1 MNTTGLPK
9 KQPVPFGANG
19 QREDLL
25 PTTPAGDN
33 TASYDAGF
41 PPVTMILKAAGG
53 LPPKGQDMN
62 QILFELSAIARW
74 MNAGASYPFD
84 ATFASAVGGY
94 PKGAVLPNS
103 TSTGYWM
110 NQTENNSSTPETSA
124 TVNTGWVPVDQY
136 GVTAITGLAAASVTL
151 TTLQAAK
158 SRITLA
164 GTLTANI
171 NLIFPAWVNTWV
183 VINNCTGTFSVTC
196 KTPSGTGVTIPNGL
210 TAVINGD
217 GTNINQDSNLL
228 GLPGRLLN
236 TQTFTA
242 SGTYTPT
249 PGTNTLKVRAIGGGG
264 SSGGVPATPAG
275 QTGLSQAGYY
285 GQFIELIIPVTAFTG
300 QQTVIVGAGGVPPS
314 AGGNTGNAGGVT
326 SFGSIFFLPGGPGG
340 AAGFISASN
349 GSAGASLSTQAI
361 TSTITPINS
370 SGGISRSS
378 TVLQA
383 TPGSFIG
390 QMPLPS
396 PIEGGFYGSGGIGAV
411 IGASSAALPGV
422 AGNRG
427 VMIIQE
433 FS

>member
-183 VINNCTGTFSVTC
+183 VVNNCTGTFSVTC

-236 TQTFTA
+236 II
-242 SGTYTPT
+242 SIPNSLGYTPT
-249 PGTNTLKVRAIGGGG
+249 AGTRFLRVKAIAGGGASG
-264 SSGGVPATPAG
+264 SEPAAGSGGAM
-275 QTGLSQAGYY
+275 SQAGYY
-285 GQFIELIIPVTAFTG
+285 GQFIDVVIPVSAFTAP
-300 QQTVIVGAGGVPPS
+300 VSILIGAGGVPA
-314 AGGNTGNAGGVT
+314 AGGANTGGAGGTT
-326 SFGSIFFLPGGPGG
+326 SFGSIFSLPGGPGG
-340 AAGFISASN
+340 VSMPITTGVTA
-349 GSAGASLSTQAI
+349 AGASLSTRTI
-361 TSTITPINS
+361 TTSITPINS
-370 SGGISRSS
+370 SMSLTRSS
-378 TVLQA
+378 TVIQV
-383 TPGSFIG
+383 TPGTCLG
-390 QMPLPS
+390 QMPIPS
-396 PIEGGFYGSGGIGAV
+396 PIDGGYYGSGGIGIPAAAAAV
-411 IGASSAALPGV
+411 QGNAGSPGI
-422 AGNRG
+422 
-427 VMIIQE
+427 MIIEE
-433 FS
+433 FA